1 MTVHHPIDRRSEARP
16 GDPDAPLVPRA
27 RRAERSDGA
36 PVLEVVPL
44 GEAHHRWVA
53 DLHVHELPHGLFPRL
68 GRRFVQRW
76 HRAHVDSSFGVGAV
90 ALEDGVPVG
99 FVLGST
105 DRRAHVAW
113 LLAHRRRALLV
124 AGALALA
131 VRPAVL
137 AEFLRTRAGRY
148 ARRLLGRAP
157 QPPTEGTTGPDDA
170 PGDAPGGGPVAV
182 LEAVVVVPGARTRGI
197 GTRLTAVVVDAARAA
212 GAARVDLVTKAGAGG
227 AAGFYERGGWQR
239 VGSHVDR
246 DGDEVHTFR
255 LPLTPHWTA

>member
-1 MTVHHPIDRRSEARP
+1 MLA
-16 GDPDAPLVPRA
+16 
-27 RRAERSDGA
+27 
-36 PVLEVVPL
+36 VVPL
-44 GEAHHRWVA
+44 GAAHHRWVA

-68 GRRFVQRW
+68 GRRFVHRW
-76 HRAHVDSSFGVGAV
+76 HRAHVASSFGVGAV

-113 LLAHRRRALLV
+113 LLAHRRRELAV
-124 AGALALA
+124 AGALALLA
-131 VRPAVL
+131 RPVLL

-148 ARRLLGRAP
+148 ARRLLGRGSRPAP
-157 QPPTEGTTGPDDA
+157 APSAGGAGSSEGPV
-170 PGDAPGGGPVAV
+170 PGEGPVAV

-197 GTRLTAVVVDAARAA
+197 GTRLTAVVVDAAREA
-212 GAARVDLVTKAGAGG
+212 GAARVDLVTKAGEGG

-255 LPLTPHWTA
+255 LPLTAHWTA

>member
-1 MTVHHPIDRRSEARP
+1 MH
-16 GDPDAPLVPRA
+16 
-27 RRAERSDGA
+27 
-36 PVLEVVPL
+36 
-44 GEAHHRWVA
+44 
-53 DLHVHELPHGLFPRL
+53 
-68 GRRFVQRW
+68 RW
-76 HRAHVDSSFGVGAV
+76 HRAHVASSFGVGAV

-113 LLAHRRRALLV
+113 LLAHRRRELV
-124 AGALALA
+124 LAGALALA
-131 VRPAVL
+131 TRPAVL

-148 ARRLLGRAP
+148 ARRLLRRAP
-157 QPPTEGTTGPDDA
+157 RGTAA
-170 PGDAPGGGPVAV
+170 PATAGQAVDGPGGDRGAGRGDGPVAV

-197 GTRLTAVVVDAARAA
+197 GTRLTAVVVDAAREA
-212 GAARVDLVTKAGAGG
+212 GADRVELVTKAGQGG

-255 LPLTPHWTA
+255 LPLTAHWTA